1 MPKFESMVIKQV
13 NEQVTKV
20 WEEMKTRLKEESRQN
35 WMVKYMSSH
44 YSPHSGPFGYG
55 TPPPPANLCSN
66 VFIVVK

>member
-13 NEQVTKV
+13 NEQVTKL

-35 WMVKYMSSH
+35 
-44 YSPHSGPFGYG
+44 PHSGPFGYA
-55 TPPPPANLCSN
+55 PPPGNLCSN